1 MKTFYGV
8 VSKFFDSGRVTA
20 SIITVAAEKKPESTN
35 QETRLCDI
43 YYDYFDTFKEAEKHR
58 KECYNA

>member
-8 VSKFFDSGRVTA
+8 VSKFFDSGRVSA
-20 SIITVAAEKKPESTN
+20 SLFTVQADKKPENTN

-43 YYDYFDTFKEAEKHR
+43 YYDYFDAYEEANKHLQ
-58 KECYNA
+58 ECYNA

>member
-20 SIITVAAEKKPESTN
+20 SIFNVQADKKPESTS

-43 YYDYFDTFKEAEKHR
+43 YYDYFDTYEEANKHR
-58 KECYNA
+58 QECYNA